1 MFRLRA
7 LLARICSTVENMSL
21 SLVAFGAELAVSIV
35 RLNTVS
41 NAENMDAWQ
50 LSINF
55 HLGSGNLKHQGFVYI
70 EVGE

>member
-1 MFRLRA
+1 M
-7 LLARICSTVENMSL
+7 
-21 SLVAFGAELAVSIV
+21 AFGAELAVSIV

-55 HLGSGNLKHQGFVYI
+55 HLGSGNLKH
-70 EVGE
+70 